1 VSDEQERLEKAD
13 LEFLNTR
20 AEFSRFL
27 LRVIQSAGIFART
40 TDGSGERNLDY
51 DEGRRNLG
59 LEILEMAEA
68 AQPQGPVPGIPAATL
83 TQILLEEARRPKP
96 EKTNARYDRNQELAE
111 TDADPA

>member
-1 VSDEQERLEKAD
+1 MSDEQERLERAD
-13 LEFLNTR
+13 MEFLNSR
-20 AEFSRFL
+20 AEYQRFL
-27 LRVIQSAGIFART
+27 LRVIQMAGIFSRT
-40 TDGSGERNLDY
+40 TDGSGTRNLDY

-96 EKTNARYDRNQELAE
+96 EKPNGRRTSDRYSEL
-111 TDADPA
+111 TDADG